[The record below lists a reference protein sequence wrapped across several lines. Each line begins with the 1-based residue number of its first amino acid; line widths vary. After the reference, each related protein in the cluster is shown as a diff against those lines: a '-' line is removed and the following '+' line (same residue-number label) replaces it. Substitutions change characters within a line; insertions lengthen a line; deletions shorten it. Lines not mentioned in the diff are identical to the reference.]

1 MGRKSLVQRSEV
13 DQVQKAH
20 NCQSN
25 QKHRLQRGERRL
37 KVWKDR
43 SPDHYCVACA
53 LAIIERDIEI
63 LQCLARQLREET
75 SASVATV
82 VSGGGNEVF

>member
-43 SPDHYCVACA
+43 SPDHYCQACA
-53 LAIIERDIEI
+53 LKIIERDIE
-63 LQCLARQLREET
+63 LLRQLAEQLRGNQPVP
-75 SASVATV
+75 ALV
-82 VSGGGNEVF
+82 VVDSDSGEAF

>member
-1 MGRKSLVQRSEV
+1 VSRKSLVQRSEV
-13 DQVQKAH
+13 DKVQKAH

-25 QKHRLQRGERRL
+25 QKHRLQRGEKRL

-43 SPDHYCVACA
+43 SPDHYCVTCA

-63 LQCLARQLREET
+63 LRGLSQQLREE
-75 SASVATV
+75 ASSLVDSEEGDSV
-82 VSGGGNEVF
+82 NEVL